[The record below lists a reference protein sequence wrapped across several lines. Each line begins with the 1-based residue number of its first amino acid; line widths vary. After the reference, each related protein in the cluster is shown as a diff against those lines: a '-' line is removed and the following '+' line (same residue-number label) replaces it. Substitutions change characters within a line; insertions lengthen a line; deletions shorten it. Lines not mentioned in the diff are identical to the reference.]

1 MSVKFGTSGL
11 RGLASDLLGGVASV
25 YATAFIRHLLA
36 NGQVREGDKVFI
48 GQDLRDSSPEIADQC
63 VAAVSRAGM
72 VPVRCGALP
81 TPALALYSM
90 AAGAAAIMVSGS
102 HIPADRNGMKYY
114 RPDGE
119 IDKGDEES
127 ILSFAQSPSD
137 SARDDGTAVEDEG
150 DQAWQLYCDRCLAIL
165 PENALKGARVGVYQH
180 SSVARD
186 FLVRLLEA
194 RVAVAVPLGRSERFV
209 PVDTE
214 AVGDE
219 TQARLR
225 GWAAEFRL
233 DAIISTDA
241 DADRPML
248 TDENGEQIRG
258 DVLGVIASR
267 FIGATTLVTP
277 VTSNSGIDR
286 VLGLKTV
293 RTRVGSPFVIEAMQ
307 EAVAAGTQDGP
318 VVGFEANG
326 GFLLGSAVET
336 PSGRLD
342 PLPTRDSALPILAA
356 LARLTDGP
364 LSIQIAAL
372 GLPVSISDRLENF
385 PVADSSALMER
396 LNADDKNVAAFL
408 DGVGTPASIDRT
420 DGLRITLDDAAIVHL
435 RPSGNAPEMRCYVEH
450 DRPEAAAELL
460 RTMLGRLQ
468 EK

>member
-11 RGLASDLLGGVASV
+11 RGLATDLLGGVAGV

-36 NGQVREGDKVFI
+36 AGQVRKGDKVFI
-48 GQDLRDSSPEIADQC
+48 GQDLRDSSPEIADEC

-81 TPALALYSM
+81 TPALALHSM

-102 HIPADRNGMKYY
+102 HIPADRNGMKFY

-119 IDKGDEES
+119 IDKGDEKS
-127 ILSFAQSPSD
+127 ILSFAQSPLD
-137 SARDDGTAVEDEG
+137 SAGDAAAAPDEG
-150 DQAWQLYCDRCLAIL
+150 EQAWQRYRDRCLAIL

-186 FLVRLLEA
+186 FLIGLLEA
-194 RVAVAVPLGRSERFV
+194 RGAEAVPLGRSERFV

-214 AVGDE
+214 AVGEE

-225 GWAAEFRL
+225 EWAAEFYL
-233 DAIISTDA
+233 DAIVSTDA

-248 TDENGEQIRG
+248 TDEMGEQIRG

-286 VLGLKTV
+286 VLGLETV

-307 EAVAAGTQDGP
+307 RAVAAGSPDGP

-326 GFLLGSAVET
+326 GFLLGSAVDM
-336 PSGRLD
+336 PSGRLE
-342 PLPTRDSALPILAA
+342 PLPTRDSTLPILAA
-356 LARLTDGP
+356 LARLSEGP
-364 LSIQIAAL
+364 LSGQIAAL

-396 LNADDKNVAAFL
+396 LNADESNIAAFL
-408 DGVGTPASIDRT
+408 EGVGTPASIDRT
-420 DGLRITLDDAAIVHL
+420 DGLRITLDDGAIVHL

-450 DRPEAAAELL
+450 DRAEAAAELL